1 MADVTPPAGSAGETD
16 GAGDR
21 LMRIVIV
28 DDDPLVRAGL
38 RMLLNGDGLT
48 VVGEAEDG
56 AEGQRLVAD
65 ERPDVV
71 LMDIRMPGVDGLT
84 ATEAILGGDDP
95 PHVILLTTFDADEH
109 IMRALRAG
117 AAGFLLKDT
126 PPADIVDAVHRVA
139 TGDAQLS
146 PSITRRLIDTAV
158 ATRPDA
164 VTAKE
169 LLAQLSE
176 RELTVARAVR
186 EGLSN
191 NEIAARLYL
200 SRATVKTYVS
210 TLIAKLGVGNRVQ
223 VALIVRDAEEAP

>member
-1 MADVTPPAGSAGETD
+1 VADVTPPANSAGSD
-16 GAGDR
+16 RVGDR
-21 LMRIVIV
+21 QVRIVIV

-48 VVGEAEDG
+48 VVGEADDG

-84 ATEAILGGDDP
+84 ATEAILGDDDP

-146 PSITRRLIDTAV
+146 PSVTRRLIDTAV

-164 VTAKE
+164 VTASE
-169 LLAQLSE
+169 LLARLSE

-200 SRATVKTYVS
+200 STATVKTYVS
-210 TLIAKLGVGNRVQ
+210 TLIAKLRVRNRVQ

>member
-1 MADVTPPAGSAGETD
+1 MADVTPPV
-16 GAGDR
+16 R
-21 LMRIVIV
+21 VVIV
-28 DDDPLVRAGL
+28 DDDPLVRASL
-38 RMLLNGDGLT
+38 RMLLDGDGIT

-84 ATEAILGGDDP
+84 ATEAILGRDDP
-95 PHVILLTTFDADEH
+95 PQIILLTTFDADEH

-146 PSITRRLIDTAV
+146 PSVTRRLIDTAV

-164 VTAKE
+164 ITASE
-169 LLAQLSE
+169 QLTKLTE

-191 NEIAARLYL
+191 NEIAERLYL
-200 SRATVKTYVS
+200 SKTTVKTYVS
-210 TLIAKLGVGNRVQ
+210 ALISKLGVSNRVQ
-223 VALIVRDAEEAP
+223 IALMVRDAEEAP